1 MPTKKRT
8 DFNPVEAELEAA
20 FHPVRPSTKFVQ
32 TVRRRINFKPSV
44 EVAVAQRLAD
54 PPTLLLIL
62 GGVLS
67 ASLLIITAV
76 RAIFYLTNRAKI

>member
-1 MPTKKRT
+1 MPAKKIT
-8 DFNPVEAELEAA
+8 DFNPVEAELKAA
-20 FHPVRPSTKFVQ
+20 FHPVHPSTKFVQ
-32 TVRRRINFKPSV
+32 TIRHRIDLKPSV
-44 EVAVAQRLAD
+44 EVTQRLAD

-67 ASLLIITAV
+67 VSLLIITAV

>member
-1 MPTKKRT
+1 MPAKKVT

-20 FHPVRPSTKFVQ
+20 FHPVHPSTKFVQ
-32 TVRRRINFKPSV
+32 TIRHRIDLKPSV
-44 EVAVAQRLAD
+44 EVAQRLAD

-67 ASLLIITAV
+67 VSLLIITAV

>member
-1 MPTKKRT
+1 MPAKKIT

-32 TVRRRINFKPSV
+32 TVRRRINLKPTV
-44 EVAVAQRLAD
+44 EVAQRLAD

-62 GGVLS
+62 VLGGVLS
-67 ASLLIITAV
+67 VSLLIITAV
-76 RAIFYLTNRAKI
+76 RAIFYLTNRTKI

>member
-1 MPTKKRT
+1 MPAQKII

-20 FHPVRPSTKFVQ
+20 FHPVHPSTKFVQ
-32 TVRRRINFKPSV
+32 TIRHRIDLKPSV
-44 EVAVAQRLAD
+44 EVAQRLAD

-67 ASLLIITAV
+67 VSLLIITVV

>member
-1 MPTKKRT
+1 MPAKEPTN
-8 DFNPVEAELEAA
+8 FNPVEAELEAA
-20 FHPVRPSTKFVQ
+20 LHRVRPSTKFVQ
-32 TVRRRINFKPSV
+32 TIRHRINVRPSV
-44 EVAVAQRLAD
+44 EVAHRFDD

-67 ASLLIITAV
+67 VSLLIITAA